1 MTAGQPLNPRRQGY
15 ALRFPELRKYSAER
29 MRKEF
34 LTERMMDQLDRCR
47 DDDARRVLLGIRT

>member
-1 MTAGQPLNPRRQGY
+1 
-15 ALRFPELRKYSAER
+15 